1 MREQKKREIIES
13 TNLFKGLPQE
23 QIDIILA
30 MTIEKQFVRGETIFF
45 EGDEANGFYIVT
57 GGQVKVFKMNPLG
70 KEHILHIFGAGEP
83 IGEVPVFHNQPF
95 PASAEALVKSR
106 LIYFPRKEF
115 VNLIEKHPAVSLNM
129 LALLSMRLRQFA
141 SQIENLSL
149 KEVPARLANYLIYV
163 SEEQDKTDTI
173 QLSVSKGQLAS
184 LLGTIPETLSRIFAK
199 MSDEGLIRVE
209 GRTITIL
216 NRAGLM
222 RKE

>member
-23 QIDIILA
+23 QIDIILD

-45 EGDEANGFYIVT
+45 EGDEAKGFYIVT

-70 KEHILHIFGAGEP
+70 KEYILHIFGAGEP
-83 IGEVPVFHNQPF
+83 IGEIPVFHNQPF

-106 LIYFPRKEF
+106 LVYFPKKDF
-115 VNLIEKHPAVSLNM
+115 VNLIEKHPSVSLNM

-163 SEEQDKTDTI
+163 SEEQDNTDTI
-173 QLSVSKGQLAS
+173 QLTVSKGQLAS

-222 RKE
+222 RR

>member
-23 QIDIILA
+23 QIDIILD

-45 EGDEANGFYIVT
+45 EGDEAKGFYIVT

-106 LIYFPRKEF
+106 LIYFPKKDF
-115 VNLIEKHPAVSLNM
+115 VNLIEKHPSVSLNM

-163 SEEQDKTDTI
+163 SEEQDNTDTI

-222 RKE
+222 RR

>member
-1 MREQKKREIIES
+1 MRDQKKREIIES
-13 TNLFKGLPQE
+13 TNLFKGLPKE
-23 QIDIILA
+23 QIDIILG
-30 MTIEKQFVRGETIFF
+30 MTVEKNFGRGETIFF
-45 EGDEANGFYIVT
+45 EGDEAKGFYIVT

-95 PASAEALVKSR
+95 PASAEALVKSS
-106 LIYFPRKEF
+106 LLYFQRRDF
-115 VNLIEKHPAVSLNM
+115 VNLIKEHPSVSLNM

-141 SQIENLSL
+141 EQIENLSL

-163 SEEQDKTDTI
+163 SEEQDRTDTI
-173 QLSVSKGQLAS
+173 HLAVSKGQLAS

-216 NRAGLM
+216 NREGLA
-222 RKE
+222 KK

>member
-23 QIDIILA
+23 QIDIILD

-45 EGDEANGFYIVT
+45 EGDEAKGFYIVT
-57 GGQVKVFKMNPLG
+57 VGQVKVFKMNALG

-106 LIYFPRKEF
+106 LIYFPKKDF
-115 VNLIEKHPAVSLNM
+115 VNLIEKHPSVSLNM

-163 SEEQDKTDTI
+163 SEEQDNTDTI

-222 RKE
+222 RR

>member
-23 QIDIILA
+23 QIDIILD

-45 EGDEANGFYIVT
+45 EGDEAEGFYIVT

-106 LIYFPRKEF
+106 LIYFPRKDF
-115 VNLIEKHPAVSLNM
+115 VNLIEKHPSVSLNM

-163 SEEQDKTDTI
+163 SEEQDNTDTV

-199 MSDEGLIRVE
+199 MSDEGLIRVD
-209 GRTITIL
+209 GRIITIL
-216 NRAGLM
+216 NREGLM
-222 RKE
+222 KK

>member
-222 RKE
+222 RK

>member
-23 QIDIILA
+23 QIDIILD

-45 EGDEANGFYIVT
+45 EGDEAKGFYIVT

-106 LIYFPRKEF
+106 LIYFPRKDF
-115 VNLIEKHPAVSLNM
+115 VNLIEKHPSVSLNM

-163 SEEQDKTDTI
+163 SEEQDNTDTI

-222 RKE
+222 SK

>member
-23 QIDIILA
+23 QIDIILD

-45 EGDEANGFYIVT
+45 EGDEAKGFYIVT

-106 LIYFPRKEF
+106 LIYFPRKDF
-115 VNLIEKHPAVSLNM
+115 VNLIEKHPSVSLNM

-163 SEEQDKTDTI
+163 SEEQDNTDTI

-222 RKE
+222 RK